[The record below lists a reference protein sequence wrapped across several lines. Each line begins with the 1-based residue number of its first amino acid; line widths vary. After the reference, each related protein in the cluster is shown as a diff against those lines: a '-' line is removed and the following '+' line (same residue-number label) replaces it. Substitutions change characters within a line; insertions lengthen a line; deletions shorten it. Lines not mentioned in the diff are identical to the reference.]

1 MIYSLQIRAA
11 RALLGIGQG
20 DLAKLAGVGVGTVKR
35 LESRDE
41 MGTSIGTLLS
51 VKRALEAAGVA
62 FIDEDAE
69 RGPGVRLRRPRD
81 PNPMS

>member
-1 MIYSLQIRAA
+1 MIYSVQIRAA
-11 RALLGIGQG
+11 RALLGLGQG

-35 LESRDE
+35 LEARDE

-51 VKRALEAAGVA
+51 VKRALEAAGVV

-69 RGPGVRLRRPRD
+69 RGPGVRLRCPRD
-81 PNPMS
+81 QLPLV